1 MLVLFGLS
9 SDQFHLFN
17 KLVVNELHAF
27 ECELYVFGPR
37 SGTAFGKADDL
48 DLMIETNS
56 KIPAL
61 DQIIQNVEESNLGI
75 CVNFYYPDE
84 FSEDFMRQLEMTKIH
99 LAR

>member
-1 MLVLFGLS
+1 
-9 SDQFHLFN
+9 
-17 KLVVNELHAF
+17 
-27 ECELYVFGPR
+27 
-37 SGTAFGKADDL
+37 
-48 DLMIETNS
+48 MIETNS